1 MSDRL
6 GPMPH
11 DQLET
16 ELADLAMALAFPPTP
31 DLAAAV
37 GSRLR
42 APLANPGAR
51 PRLLPFRR
59 SVRRS
64 LLLAAAL
71 VLLVVGG
78 ALAVRFGGAALDR
91 VRAASLRAA
100 RVGGPARTRSHGRRP
115 RSRPAAH
122 PGGGRMLPPPST
134 SSCRRF
140 WAGPTPFISATSRCA
155 AKLPSS
161 MRRATTFQSRP
172 YSVGPASSS
181 PRTGAGPTTASPAR
195 SSIPVLP
202 RSSKW
207 TWTVRWASGS
217 VANRICSGTWRRTA
231 PSSRRTAGSSATRSP
246 GSATASSI
254 GSRAPSRCR
263 AHWRSPV
270 RCADRLQ
277 VGVEEIQLRRPGARL
292 ALSGYPIGASSAAG
306 APAPRAPT

>member
-91 VRAASLRAA
+91 VRAAPLRAA

-122 PGGGRMLPPPST
+122 PGGGR
-134 SSCRRF
+134 CRR
-140 WAGPTPFISATSRCA
+140 R
-155 AKLPSS
+155 
-161 MRRATTFQSRP
+161 
-172 YSVGPASSS
+172 
-181 PRTGAGPTTASPAR
+181 
-195 SSIPVLP
+195 
-202 RSSKW
+202 
-207 TWTVRWASGS
+207 
-217 VANRICSGTWRRTA
+217 
-231 PSSRRTAGSSATRSP
+231 
-246 GSATASSI
+246 
-254 GSRAPSRCR
+254 
-263 AHWRSPV
+263 
-270 RCADRLQ
+270 
-277 VGVEEIQLRRPGARL
+277 LRRPPAAGSGPARRRLSRRHRAARPSCLRL
-292 ALSGYPIGASSAAG
+292 APRDDLPESALLGGAGLLVTQNRGGPDDGLARKIVDTSAATVQQVDMDGSLGVWISGQPHLFWYLAPDGSFIQENRRLVGDTLAWERDGVLYRIEG
-306 APAPRAPT
+306 AITLSRALEIARSMR